1 MKTTILFLLLA
12 GIAFCSSP
20 VRAQAIAIP
29 EAEKAAIVQTALD
42 YGDGYYSGAA
52 ERMERALHPDLNKV
66 WTRVLPQTKTVMIG
80 YSTFS
85 GLVEGTRAKMGY
97 TEPAA
102 RKIQA
107 EALFMNDDVAG
118 AKVTSA
124 QFNDFLQMVKVEGQ
138 WKIVNVLWVPGPE
151 SRFRQPLA
159 GFIQEKEQAA
169 AKKAAQ
175 DFMEGSMSG
184 DVGRVVAVLHPEA
197 SRAVFQKLPQTEK
210 KLVARN
216 RFSGLVEPVRA
227 QLTVIPEAQRQ
238 LAVHVIDMM
247 DGMAFVEATTL
258 FGSNYLLM
266 SWLDGQWQILNI
278 LVRVNPDAPRP
289 PQR

>member
-1 MKTTILFLLLA
+1 MP
-12 GIAFCSSP
+12 SP
-20 VRAQAIAIP
+20 KPKKR
-29 EAEKAAIVQTALD
+29 AIVQTALD
-42 YGDGYYSGAA
+42 YADGYYSGAA

-97 TEPAA
+97 TEPAE

-138 WKIVNVLWVPGPE
+138 WKIVNVLWVPGPD
-151 SRFRQPLA
+151 SRFRQPLT
-159 GFIQEKEQAA
+159 GFILEKEQAA
-169 AKKAAQ
+169 AKKAAL
-175 DFMEGSMSG
+175 DFVEGSMSG
-184 DVGRVVAVLHPEA
+184 DVSKVVAVLHPEA
-197 SRAVFQKLPQTEK
+197 SRAVFQALPQTG

-216 RFSGLVEPVRA
+216 RFSGMAEPVRA

-238 LAVHVIDMM
+238 LAVRIIDMM

-266 SWLDGQWQILNI
+266 SWLDGQWKILNI

-289 PQR
+289 LQR

>member
-1 MKTTILFLLLA
+1 MKKTILLFLLA
-12 GIAFCSSP
+12 GIAFCSAP

-97 TEPAA
+97 TEPDA
-102 RKIQA
+102 RKIRA

-138 WKIVNVLWVPGPE
+138 WKIVNVLWVPGPD
-151 SRFRQPLA
+151 SRFRQPLT
-159 GFIQEKEQAA
+159 GFILEKEQAA
-169 AKKAAQ
+169 AKKAALGFRGRQ
-175 DFMEGSMSG
+175 HERRRWPGGCGAASGSQPGRLSG
-184 DVGRVVAVLHPEA
+184 SAADREKTGGPQPLFRNGRTGPGPVDSHPRSAAPVGCPHHRHDGRHGLRGSDDPFRFKLPADVVA
-197 SRAVFQKLPQTEK
+197 
-210 KLVARN
+210 
-216 RFSGLVEPVRA
+216 
-227 QLTVIPEAQRQ
+227 
-238 LAVHVIDMM
+238 
-247 DGMAFVEATTL
+247 
-258 FGSNYLLM
+258 
-266 SWLDGQWQILNI
+266 
-278 LVRVNPDAPRP
+278 
-289 PQR
+289 